1 VILLP
6 AEHLLDPVINLGLGF
21 ACEAD
26 GLAGAQESLDPVA
39 SASAL
44 WVGDAASGSR
54 FVDHA
59 LTVKEHIAV
68 TIEEISFLK
77 LQTMADGDFPH
88 GRRYYTKSGYFQTL
102 DDQVIE
108 ILLAA
113 LGEIPSMSSEI
124 ELSYLGGA
132 AGRIGATDTAF
143 GDRSAP
149 FIFNILSHWTKVS
162 EDAANIA
169 WTRRLFAN
177 LRPWMKPGVYVNF
190 MSGDEEERAPEAY
203 RDRWERLREIKTK
216 YDPQNLF
223 RLNQNIP
230 PYGST
235 GE

>member
-1 VILLP
+1 MP
-6 AEHLLDPVINLGLGF
+6 SAPDNLRWGF
-21 ACEAD
+21 S
-26 GLAGAQESLDPVA
+26 LRMAGDSEEVPRELHHKPVA
-39 SASAL
+39 SALAL

-59 LTVKEHIAV
+59 LTVKEHSAV

-77 LQTMADGDFPH
+77 LQTMADADFPH

-149 FIFNILSHWTKVS
+149 FIFNILSHYCPGDDFFIS
-162 EDAANIA
+162 RSRLMARQLSLDLRFFDLNCFSPELASGRLLG
-169 WTRRLFAN
+169 TRRRLPTMRDESWPNCF
-177 LRPWMKPGVYVNF
+177 LPGRR
-190 MSGDEEERAPEAY
+190 SS
-203 RDRWERLREIKTK
+203 
-216 YDPQNLF
+216 
-223 RLNQNIP
+223 
-230 PYGST
+230 ST
-235 GE
+235 